1 MNRDQ
6 LTIELNRQAEIVW
19 STLGEMYPKLTRFD
33 QPEILLCGRLWR
45 TGGKCYWTENK
56 VILGFK
62 FFAKYP
68 EYMSRVILPHEIIH
82 QAHYNLHGGIPP
94 VKEWHKGL
102 WAEIM
107 VNYGLPAN
115 EFHTMDIA
123 RK

>member
-1 MNRDQ
+1 MS
-6 LTIELNRQAEIVW
+6 RQAETVW

-33 QPEILLCGRLWR
+33 PPEILLCGRLWR
-45 TGGKCYWTENK
+45 TGGKCDWSVNK
-56 VILGFK
+56 VILGYK

-68 EYMSRVILPHEIIH
+68 EYMAQVILPHEIIH
-82 QAHYNLHGGIPP
+82 QAHYNLHGGVPP

-107 VNYGLPAN
+107 VNYGLPAD